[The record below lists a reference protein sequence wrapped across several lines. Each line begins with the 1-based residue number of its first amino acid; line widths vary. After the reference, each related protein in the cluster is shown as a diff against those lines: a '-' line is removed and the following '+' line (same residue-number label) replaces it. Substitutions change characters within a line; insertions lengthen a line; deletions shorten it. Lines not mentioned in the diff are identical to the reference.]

1 MITDLGRI
9 NLAKFLPLYNICQS
23 LVQQGELVKTER
35 MCVTLPDLRNVSEK
49 TIFINL
55 ANELTFLESKVFR
68 WRSLRVL
75 KFLRRRDKRRFEL
88 RSDSSTSKPNQCFF
102 LNLIYTSFKTTVSF

>member
-1 MITDLGRI
+1 MECVANKNWDLQIHNSLVKSLDKTCREGDNPTVSPRGGVITGGGVPVITDLGRI

-35 MCVTLPDLRNVSEK
+35 MCVMLPDLRNVSEK

-55 ANELTFLESKVFR
+55 AN
-68 WRSLRVL
+68 
-75 KFLRRRDKRRFEL
+75 D
-88 RSDSSTSKPNQCFF
+88 
-102 LNLIYTSFKTTVSF
+102 